1 MGSVANDEVF
11 QDAIELHQTNIKTV
25 VDESIPREK
34 KRKPNSGEDEV
45 TELTEIKNEMK
56 GLRDS
61 VDKMFVMME
70 KVCSKVE
77 MFEERF
83 AAVEKKMEDQSS
95 DTEVLRQGLVKMEE
109 RMLEMEDK
117 LIEQEAYSRRQNL
130 VFHGLKETPG
140 EDCLKIIDD
149 VIKKDCNIKE
159 NVIIE
164 RAHRLGKPRG
174 KPRSGNQTTPP
185 RPLIVRFLDYNDREK
200 VRTARRRLPK
210 DVKVSQ
216 DFPWQIRQARGSL
229 NAALEEARKTSKD
242 AWISYP
248 ARLIVDGVEVDSIK
262 PSSMKRMQRRQ
273 QNNQPRDDRGNRGRG
288 QQNKE

>member
-1 MGSVANDEVF
+1 MCAMELVANDDVF
-11 QDAIELHQTNIKTV
+11 QDAKSV
-25 VDESIPREK
+25 VEEITHREK
-34 KRKPNSGEDEV
+34 KRKPNSGHEEV

-61 VDKMFVMME
+61 VDKMFSMIE
-70 KVCSKVE
+70 KVFSKME

-83 AAVEKKMEDQSS
+83 VAVEKKIEDQSG

-109 RMLEMEDK
+109 RVLEMEDK

-140 EDCLKIIDD
+140 EDCFKIIDD
-149 VIKKDCNIKE
+149 VIKKECRIKE
-159 NVIIE
+159 NVVIE

-185 RPLIVRFLDYNDREK
+185 RPLIVRFLDYNDRER
-200 VRTARRRLPK
+200 VRAARRRLPK

-229 NAALEEARKTSKD
+229 NSALEEARKTSKD

-248 ARLIVDGVEVDSIK
+248 ARLIVDGKEVDAIK
-262 PSSMKRMQRRQ
+262 PSSMKRMPRRHTNSQ
-273 QNNQPRDDRGNRGRG
+273 GRDGSGNRGKG
-288 QQNKE
+288 QQNKV